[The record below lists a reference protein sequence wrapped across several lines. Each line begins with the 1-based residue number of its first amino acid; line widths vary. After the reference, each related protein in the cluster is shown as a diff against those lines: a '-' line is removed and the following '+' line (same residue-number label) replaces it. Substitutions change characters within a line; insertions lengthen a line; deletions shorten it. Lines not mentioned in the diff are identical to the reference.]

1 MYGNDLNTIIGQ
13 EYYKMI
19 SYEAMKFVR
28 NVLVLHCKVLP
39 SSVKKVPCVFYTG
52 Y

>member
-13 EYYKMI
+13 EYYKII

-28 NVLVLHCKVLP
+28 NVLVLHSEVLP
-39 SSVKKVPCVFYTG
+39 EIVL
-52 Y
+52 

>member
-13 EYYKMI
+13 DYYKII

-28 NVLVLHCKVLP
+28 NVLVLHRWEEILETDV
-39 SSVKKVPCVFYTG
+39 
-52 Y
+52 

>member
-1 MYGNDLNTIIGQ
+1 MLYMYENDLKTINCHAECKI
-13 EYYKMI
+13 I

-39 SSVKKVPCVFYTG
+39 KD
-52 Y
+52 